1 MIEEKT
7 ADLMVSFFGKL
18 REFYQKFLEFEKEKQ
33 GYLKNGKLNRL
44 DECMKREQAYIL
56 RARGLEQER
65 MKLMQQTPNPK
76 ARFRELIPQFSE
88 PRREQMQKM
97 FQELSSVLTE
107 LKKINSENSLL
118 AERKL
123 RQASVAINRLSNQP
137 ELRKIYSKKIRSGS
151 PPPAFLSKKI

>member
-7 ADLMVSFFGKL
+7 ADLMVSFFEKL
-18 REFYQKFLEFEKEKQ
+18 LEFYQKFLEFEKEKQ
-33 GYLKNGKLNRL
+33 GYLKNEKLNRL
-44 DECMKREQAYIL
+44 DKCMKMEQAYVL

-76 ARFRELIPQFSE
+76 ARFRELISQFPES
-88 PRREQMQKM
+88 RRDQMQKM

-107 LKKINSENSLL
+107 LKKVNSENNLL

-123 RQASVAINRLSNQP
+123 RLASVAISKLSNQP
-137 ELRKIYSKKIRSGS
+137 ELQKIYSKKIQSGS